1 MSQSTLDMNENAYE
15 SWLKFLNPKTF
26 RENLDRS
33 GIYLI
38 VYELFLSTLIGQPKD
53 FYNISILG
61 EEGEERYANRVL
73 KHDSKH
79 PFNASILWWK
89 EMGAI
94 NDEEIGLIHEFRKHR
109 NEIAHGIHHFLMNSD
124 YLIRLD
130 LLLNMIDLLVKM
142 DQWWIREIEIPTNP
156 DFDDI
161 ELTKEDYEKSMSGNM
176 IILSLILPILEGD
189 TSKMEYVYE
198 GFREELKK

>member
-1 MSQSTLDMNENAYE
+1 MNENAHE
-15 SWLKFLNPKTF
+15 SWLKFLNPETF
-26 RENLDRS
+26 RSNLDKS

-38 VYELFLSTLIGQPKD
+38 VYELFLSTLIGKPKD

-61 EEGEERYANRVL
+61 EKGEERYVSRVL
-73 KHDSKH
+73 KHDPKH
-79 PFNASILWWK
+79 PFNASILWWR

-109 NEIAHGIHHFLMNSD
+109 NEIAHGIHHFLMNSA
-124 YLIRLD
+124 YQIRVD
-130 LLLNMIDLLVKM
+130 LLSNMIDLLVKM

-161 ELTKEDYEKSMSGNM
+161 ELTEEDYEKSMSGNM

-198 GFREELKK
+198 RFREELKK

>member
-1 MSQSTLDMNENAYE
+1 MNENAYE

-26 RENLDRS
+26 RENLDKS

-38 VYELFLSTLIGQPKD
+38 VYELFLSTLIGKPKD
-53 FYNISILG
+53 FYNISIVG
-61 EEGEERYANRVL
+61 EEGKERYVNRVL
-73 KHDSKH
+73 KHDPKH
-79 PFNASILWWK
+79 PFNASILWWR

-94 NDEEIGLIHEFRKHR
+94 NDEDIGHIHEFRKYR
-109 NEIAHGIHHFLMNSD
+109 NEIAHGIHHFLMNSA
-124 YLIRLD
+124 YQIRVD
-130 LLLNMIDLLVKM
+130 LLSSMIDLLVKM

-161 ELTKEDYEKSMSGNM
+161 ELTEEDYEKSMSGNM
-176 IILSLILPILEGD
+176 IILLLILPILEGD

-198 GFREELKK
+198 GIREELKK